1 MKRHRIIYLLLLA
14 TFLSAC
20 GGGAKNDVPRQQ
32 EVDTIPMLV
41 MQIQKCSKLYTSE
54 YQLHKIVT
62 YDDTMSVKGK
72 LFHQSFRINLP
83 LGKRRIAIPVKANV
97 KAYVDFGEFSENN
110 VRKRGGKIE
119 IILPDPEVV
128 LTATEID
135 HEGVKQKVSFFR
147 SDFSDEEIT
156 RIQQQGRDAIIK
168 SIPNLGIMENAR
180 QNAAIQL
187 IPIVEQLGYRPEDVT
202 ITFRKRFS
210 ISDIPAL
217 IKQTEP

>member
-1 MKRHRIIYLLLLA
+1 MNRPKIIHLLLLA

-20 GGGAKNDVPRQQ
+20 GGGAKNDVVKQQ
-32 EVDTIPMLV
+32 VVDTIPMLV

-62 YDDTMSVKGK
+62 YDDIMTVKGK

-83 LGKRRIAIPVKANV
+83 LGKRRVAIPVKANV
-97 KAYVDFGEFSENN
+97 KAYVDFCEFSEKN
-110 VRKRGGKIE
+110 VRRRGDKIE

-128 LTATEID
+128 LTATQVD

-147 SDFSDEEIT
+147 SDFPDEEIT
-156 RIQQQGRDAIIK
+156 RVQQQGREAIIK
-168 SIPNLGIMENAR
+168 SIPNLGILENAR
-180 QNAAIQL
+180 QNAANQL
-187 IPIVEQLGYRPEDVT
+187 IPIIEQLGYRPEDVT

-210 ISDIPAL
+210 ISDIPTL
-217 IKQTEP
+217 IKQTES